1 MRWQGRLSQLR
12 KASGDPLLQFSV
24 NLAGYQ
30 VAIESGDPVMAAH
43 TLTRLR
49 ATAQNVGEPYLRWLV
64 VVAETFEATMAGRLS
79 DAETLAG
86 EALDFGL
93 QIGAPDAFVIYAGEF
108 FVLTYLRRRSR
119 RAVPIGGTSGS
130 RKSHGTSVQV
140 GVRDHL
146 CGSGSR

>member
-1 MRWQGRLSQLR
+1 MAR
-12 KASGDPLLQFSV
+12 KALSAAEGSGDPLLQFSV

-64 VVAETFEATMAGRLS
+64 VVAETFEATMAGRLLRRRDTGRGGARLRPADWRPGCVR
-79 DAETLAG
+79 DAHAG
-86 EALDFGL
+86 
-93 QIGAPDAFVIYAGEF
+93 QF
-108 FVLTYLRRRSR
+108 FVLRTFAGGHAELF
-119 RAVPIGGTSGS
+119 PIGGTSGS

-146 CGSGSR
+146 CRSGSR